1 MKLRRVVKTRGAA
14 RILVVGDDG
23 TLFFGSTLEFKKNFS
38 SEKFKRWG
46 ILSNFRERGQ
56 NFL

>member
-23 TLFFGSTLEFKKNFS
+23 MSFFGYTLEFKTIFI
-38 SEKFKRWG
+38 SEK
-46 ILSNFRERGQ
+46 LSIIGGF
-56 NFL
+56 